1 MSRCKCCNVRLEAF
15 DDFSYCKSCIR
26 KSEDTTTEWKDPQH
40 KLITDTKQGCVATE
54 ATGVRGSR
62 E

>member
-26 KSEDTTTEWKDPQH
+26 KSEDTSTTWKDPQH
-40 KLITDTKQGCVATE
+40 KLITDTKDGCVI
-54 ATGVRGSR
+54 TGVRGSR

>member
-1 MSRCKCCNVRLEAF
+1 MRCRSCNLRLESF
-15 DDFSYCKSCIR
+15 DDLEMCKRCIK

-40 KLITDTKQGCVATE
+40 KLITDTKQGCVAT
-54 ATGVRGSR
+54 GVRGSR